1 MVYHR
6 ALFHTPFRKTL
17 VLPKRRLII
26 AGATLG
32 GLLVFNGAAAF
43 WAGMKAEDT
52 LEEQYKMLA
61 SLPVFKVKS
70 HSYDR
75 GWFSSTETTELEFNR
90 RLSGPYESM
99 LPDNFKPLLN
109 STIKFTNHIKHGPFP
124 GLSSLDFRPAR
135 ALVTTEFAMSDATRK
150 TLKTFF
156 GDKDPITITNRLGFG
171 GGGALNINVP
181 SFDYEEALSGVKM
194 KWKGFDL
201 KLDYA
206 SGYKEYKTEANS
218 PGFLLEAS
226 SKGSLAFDGVRYV
239 SDIRP
244 GATGIKLGTS
254 ELTVGNVQL
263 NWKDSVPYSIKLNE
277 LVYLMTRM
285 RVGEFINPSGEFKP
299 SAVSLKNFRYQIVSS
314 EQDEFVN
321 TRGKLD
327 FAEFN
332 YNDQHYGPMRLDVSA
347 NHLHGPTLL
356 KLDQAISQ
364 IPFEGVD
371 PAVLRKQY
379 IDTIKQ
385 TGIPLLTN
393 NPKLVINDFYLKMP
407 SGETTLQGSL
417 GLNGLQQA
425 DLNNST
431 AFLKRFEVEAKLS
444 LPRKTLENLVV
455 AQARTLFMVDQ
466 SAEVQPNMGEVEDLA
481 RNLLDSQLTQWKDEK
496 FINEDKGQIST
507 QLNYKGGNLTINS
520 KKVALPWEEQED
532 PAPDASAPA
541 AKKQSSAGK

>member
-1 MVYHR
+1 MTH
-6 ALFHTPFRKTL
+6 PFRKTL

-32 GLLVFNGAAAF
+32 GLLVLNGAAAF
-43 WAGMKAEDT
+43 WAGLKAEDT
-52 LEEQYKMLA
+52 LQEQYQMIA
-61 SLPVFKVKS
+61 GLPLFKVKS
-70 HSYDR
+70 HSYER

-90 RLSGPYESM
+90 RLSGPYENM

-109 STIKFTNHIKHGPFP
+109 STIKFTHHIKHGPFP
-124 GLSSLDFRPAR
+124 GWSSLDFRPAR
-135 ALVTTEFAMSDATRK
+135 ALVTTEFAMSDSTRK

-156 GDKDPITITNRLGFG
+156 GDKDPITITNRLALSG
-171 GGGALNINVP
+171 GGELNISVP
-181 SFDYEEALSGVKM
+181 SFDYEEALSGVAM

-206 SGYKEYKTEANS
+206 SGYKEYRTEANS
-218 PGFLLEAS
+218 PGFLLQAS
-226 SKGSLAFDGVRYV
+226 SKGNLAFDGVHYA
-239 SDIRP
+239 SDIRL
-244 GATGIKLGTS
+244 GSTGIKLGSS
-254 ELTVGNVQL
+254 ELTVGDVQL
-263 NWKDSVPYSIKLNE
+263 SWKDSVPYSIKLNE

-299 SAVSLKNFRYQIVSS
+299 SAVSLKNFRYQIVTS
-314 EQDEFVN
+314 EQDEFIN

-356 KLDQAISQ
+356 KLDQTISQ

-371 PAVLRKQY
+371 PSVLRKQY
-379 IDTIKQ
+379 IDTIKH

-393 NPKLVINDFYLKMP
+393 NPKLVVNDFYLKMP
-407 SGETTLQGSL
+407 SGEATLQGSL

-425 DLNNST
+425 DLNNSA
-431 AFLKRFEVEAKLS
+431 AFLKRFELEAKLS
-444 LPRKTLENLVV
+444 LPRQTLENLVV

-481 RNLLDSQLTQWKDEK
+481 RNLLDNQLAQWTEEK
-496 FINEDKGQIST
+496 YINQDKGQVST
-507 QLNYKGGNLTINS
+507 HLNYAGGNLTIND
-520 KKVALPWEEQED
+520 KKVGLPWEEGDDDIQ
-532 PAPDASAPA
+532 APPPKAASA
-541 AKKQSSAGK
+541 AK